1 MSELPD
7 ARGAQPL
14 GYVQHRFPVRPE
26 FRFVEPVTDVLHRD
40 AHVESL
46 ADDREHDDA
55 LLMTVGE
62 EDPYR
67 PSLASPSPAPASDEE
82 PDVQLDIP
90 PRPLAE
96 EEVASVRVESDMPP
110 APSEKAASPITV
122 QPPSP
127 AWGNAALLSPQA
139 PAPAALARVLASAPP
154 PSPRKLERAN
164 EEEVVCQLR
173 GPAVAR
179 DGGGGC
185 KGGVVEAE
193 DSKEMVLE
201 GVARRH
207 SERAH
212 CRLVDA
218 NRGLING

>member
-1 MSELPD
+1 MCLLSLC
-7 ARGAQPL
+7 
-14 GYVQHRFPVRPE
+14 VVSSVRPE
-26 FRFVEPVTDVLHRD
+26 VRFVEPVTDVLHRD

-67 PSLASPSPAPASDEE
+67 PSPASPSPAPASDEE

-90 PRPLAE
+90 PRLHAE
-96 EEVASVRVESDMPP
+96 KEVASVRVESDMPP
-110 APSEKAASPITV
+110 APSEKTISPITV

-139 PAPAALARVLASAPP
+139 PAPAVLAREPSPPVVLAPTPP
-154 PSPRKLERAN
+154 VAKVLFNKWQSPRKLERAS
-164 EEEVVCQLR
+164 EEEVVCQSR

-179 DGGGGC
+179 DRGGGRR
-185 KGGVVEAE
+185 GG
-193 DSKEMVLE
+193 
-201 GVARRH
+201 
-207 SERAH
+207 
-212 CRLVDA
+212 
-218 NRGLING
+218 